1 MVIDCLRCPRSAWM
15 PGLSHRFVDERLA
28 KALSHRLRV
37 QILQRLEE
45 AGEASPKE
53 LAEALGEPVGNVS
66 YHVRILRELG
76 CVELVRTEPRRGA
89 LAHFYRASVS
99 PWLDDEQW
107 ARLPAGFRRETL
119 NRTLSEIVEQLAT
132 ASREGGF
139 DGPEAHV
146 SRVVFTVDS
155 EGLTQIT
162 ALLDETLEAVRRI
175 AAEGARGRAKGG
187 RQASRMIATE
197 VAVIYLRPD
206 SS

>member
-1 MVIDCLRCPRSAWM
+1 MSSIGMDAGS
-15 PGLSHRFVDERLA
+15 SSRFLDERLA

-37 QILQRLEE
+37 RVLQRLDE

-53 LAEALGEPVGNVS
+53 LAQALGEPVGNIS

-89 LAHFYRASVS
+89 LAHFYRATVR

-107 ARLPAGFRRETL
+107 AGLPADFRRVAL
-119 NRTLSEIVEQLAT
+119 SRTLSEIVERAST

-139 DGPEAHV
+139 DGPEAQV
-146 SRVVFTVDS
+146 SRVMLTVDP
-155 EGLTQIT
+155 EGLTEIT

-175 AAEGARGRAKGG
+175 AAESARGRAKGG
-187 RQASRMIATE
+187 RQMATMIATE
-197 VAVIYLRPD
+197 LIVMHLLRA
-206 SS
+206 ST

>member
-1 MVIDCLRCPRSAWM
+1 M
-15 PGLSHRFVDERLA
+15 PGLSHRFLDERLA

-37 QILQRLEE
+37 RILQRLDE

-53 LAEALGEPVGNVS
+53 LAQALGEPVGNVS
-66 YHVRILRELG
+66 YHVRILRELD

-89 LAHFYRASVS
+89 LAHFYRATVR

-107 ARLPAGFRRETL
+107 AGLPAAFRRETL
-119 NRTLSEIVEQLAT
+119 GRTLSEIVEQASR

-146 SRVVFTVDS
+146 SRVMLAVDP

-162 ALLDETLEAVRRI
+162 ALLEETLQAVRRI
-175 AAEGARGRAKGG
+175 AAESARGRAKGG
-187 RQASRMIATE
+187 RPTSTMIATE
-197 VAVIYLRPD
+197 VAVMHLRHD
-206 SS
+206 SN

>member
-1 MVIDCLRCPRSAWM
+1 M

-53 LAEALGEPVGNVS
+53 LAQALGQPVGNVS
-66 YHVRILRELG
+66 YHVRILRGLD

-89 LAHFYRASVS
+89 LAHFYRATVS

-107 ARLPAGFRRETL
+107 AGLPAAFRRETL
-119 NRTLSEIVEQLAT
+119 SRTLSEIVEQAST

-146 SRVVFTVDS
+146 SRVVFTVDP
-155 EGLTQIT
+155 EGLAQIT
-162 ALLDETLEAVRRI
+162 ALLDKTLEAVHRI
-175 AAEGARGRAKGG
+175 AAASNRGRAKSG
-187 RQASRMIATE
+187 RTSTMATE
-197 VAVIYLRPD
+197 VAVMHLRHD
-206 SS
+206 AN

>member
-1 MVIDCLRCPRSAWM
+1 M

-53 LAEALGEPVGNVS
+53 LAQALGEPVGNVS
-66 YHVRILRELG
+66 YHVRILRELD

-89 LAHFYRASVS
+89 LAHFYRATVS
-99 PWLDDEQW
+99 AWLDDEQW
-107 ARLPAGFRRETL
+107 AGLPAAFRRETL
-119 NRTLSEIVEQLAT
+119 SRTLSEIVEQAST

-146 SRVVFTVDS
+146 SRVVFTVDPQ
-155 EGLTQIT
+155 GLAQIT
-162 ALLDETLEAVRRI
+162 ALLDKTLEAVHRI
-175 AAEGARGRAKGG
+175 AAASNRGRAKSG
-187 RQASRMIATE
+187 RTSTMATE
-197 VAVIYLRPD
+197 VAVMHLRHD
-206 SS
+206 AN

>member
-1 MVIDCLRCPRSAWM
+1 M

-53 LAEALGEPVGNVS
+53 LAQALGQPVGNVS
-66 YHVRILRELG
+66 YHVRILRGLD

-89 LAHFYRASVS
+89 LAHFYRATVS

-107 ARLPAGFRRETL
+107 AGLPAAFRRETL
-119 NRTLSEIVEQLAT
+119 SRTLSEIVEQAST

-146 SRVVFTVDS
+146 SRVVFTVDP
-155 EGLTQIT
+155 EGLAQIT
-162 ALLDETLEAVRRI
+162 ALLDKTLEAVRRI
-175 AAEGARGRAKGG
+175 AAASNRGRKS
-187 RQASRMIATE
+187 SRRTSTAIATE
-197 VAVIYLRPD
+197 VAVMHLRHD
-206 SS
+206 SN